1 MLSYNHGYH
10 AGNYADVLKH
20 ICLLQAYKSLKKHH
34 KSIIYIDTHS
44 GNGMYKFNSEYMSQD
59 KEYEMGINKLENYN
73 DKNLSIKYY
82 LKVLRQINNSKK
94 LLFYPGSPLIMSNV
108 TDNLDRLVFYEFD
121 ENEFK
126 LLRQNLSKKINSKF
140 YNKDGYDFT
149 KQIINKNEKILV
161 LLDPPYES
169 ESDFEKVVSTLRLIN
184 NEYYNL
190 TVLVWYPIL
199 NIQNNDL
206 FIENIRKIGSNIITR
221 IELPITKYDDK
232 IGMKGNGM
240 ILFNGSDFLIQ
251 NMKECIKDLYKI
263 FKNEDCNIKPKIQ
276 KI

>member
-108 TDNLDRLVFYEFD
+108 TDNLDKLLFYEFD

-126 LLRQNLSKKINSKF
+126 LLRQNYQKK
-140 YNKDGYDFT
+140 
-149 KQIINKNEKILV
+149 
-161 LLDPPYES
+161 
-169 ESDFEKVVSTLRLIN
+169 
-184 NEYYNL
+184 
-190 TVLVWYPIL
+190 
-199 NIQNNDL
+199 
-206 FIENIRKIGSNIITR
+206 
-221 IELPITKYDDK
+221 
-232 IGMKGNGM
+232 
-240 ILFNGSDFLIQ
+240 
-251 NMKECIKDLYKI
+251 
-263 FKNEDCNIKPKIQ
+263 
-276 KI
+276 

>member
-108 TDNLDRLVFYEFD
+108 TDNLDKLLFYEFD

-126 LLRQNLSKKINSKF
+126 ILRQNLSKKINSKF

-161 LLDPPYES
+161 LIDPPYES
-169 ESDFEKVVSTLRLIN
+169 ESDFERVVSTLRLIN
-184 NEYYNL
+184 NKYYNL

-251 NMKECIKDLYKI
+251 NMKECIKELYKI